1 MNQRDIPEKTKQI
14 QLMAQIYSKAA
25 RVIVWLGE
33 AEDSGDQALE
43 QLRQLCIR

>member
-1 MNQRDIPEKTKQI
+1 
-14 QLMAQIYSKAA
+14 MAQIYSKAA

-33 AEDSGDQALE
+33 AEDGGDKALE